1 MTSIIKVD
9 QIQTTAGTAPTAADL
24 GMNVSGN
31 VLQVVSQE
39 VISYTAVASA
49 TSKIVYASL
58 TTKAANSKFL
68 IQGQVNT
75 RGVSSYQDIDL
86 ALAMGYKTG
95 SGSSSSTDY
104 TGIHPYNFTRE
115 NVAGLN
121 AYLSF
126 DTHPNGA
133 QGDQYSFNPHPYQ
146 KLISP
151 NIAAGQLMDFAIF
164 ASTANGTWVFG
175 QSTSSS
181 VDIGYFQHLTVYEI
195 AG

>member
-9 QIQTTAGTAPTAADL
+9 QIQTASGATPTAADL
-24 GMNVSGN
+24 GINVTGN
-31 VLQVVSQE
+31 LLQVVSQE
-39 VISYTAVASA
+39 VISYTAVAST

-68 IQGQVNT
+68 IQGQVAT
-75 RGVSSYQDIDL
+75 RGVNTYQDVDL

-104 TGIHPYNFTRE
+104 TQIHPSNFTRE

-126 DTHPNGA
+126 DTHQNGA
-133 QGDQYSFNPHPYQ
+133 TGDQYVFNPHPYQ

-164 ASTANGTWVFG
+164 ASTANGTWIFG

-181 VDIGYFQHLTVYEI
+181 ADIGYFQHLTVYEI

>member
-1 MTSIIKVD
+1 MSSIIKVD
-9 QIQTTAGTAPTAADL
+9 QIQLANGSTPTAGDL
-24 GMNVSGN
+24 GLNVSGN

-75 RGVSSYQDIDL
+75 RGVSSYQDVDL
-86 ALAMGYKTG
+86 ALAMGFKSG

-104 TGIHPYNFTRE
+104 TKIHTSNFSRE
-115 NVAGLN
+115 NVNGLD

-126 DTHPNGA
+126 DTHANGA
-133 QGDQYSFNPHPYQ
+133 QGDQYFFNPHPYQ

-151 NIAAGQLMDFAIF
+151 NIAVGQLMDFAIF

-175 QSTSSS
+175 QSSSS
-181 VDIGYFQHLTVYEI
+181 SADIGYFQHLTVYEI

>member
-9 QIQTTAGTAPTAADL
+9 QIQTASGSTPTAADL
-24 GMNVSGN
+24 GINVTGS

-39 VISYTAVASA
+39 VISYTAVAST

-68 IQGQVNT
+68 IQGQVT
-75 RGVSSYQDIDL
+75 SRGVSSYQDIDL

-104 TGIHPYNFTRE
+104 TQIHPSNFGRE

-126 DTHPNGA
+126 DTHANGA
-133 QGDQYSFNPHPYQ
+133 VGDQYFFNPHPYQ

-151 NIAAGQLMDFAIF
+151 NIASGQLMDFAIF

-175 QSTSSS
+175 QSSSS
-181 VDIGYFQHLTVYEI
+181 NADIGYFQHLTVYEI